1 MSSFSLTVQIEI
13 NGIMTKVGSITGTDY
28 KDAVFS
34 YDDAYTADKTHRPI
48 SISLPLSGKPFS
60 PEATRNYFEGLLPEG
75 FTRKTIA
82 QSMHSDSDDYI
93 SILKELGR
101 ECLGAI
107 QITDESVQSIEAGY
121 KELTKKEVKALAEE
135 GVSLAAN
142 LVIESHLSLT
152 GASGKTGLY
161 YDEKKKKWYQ
171 PVGSAPS
178 NYIVKQ
184 SHIRLSNIVVNE
196 QLCLLT
202 AKKLGIEIPE
212 SFIYVVDSDYNV
224 KTAESREEAK
234 RPLTRRIIQ
243 TGKNKTED
251 ADILFAT
258 KRFDRF
264 IDINSKKVNDLSVP
278 YRLHQE
284 DFAQALGINSSQ
296 KYEKDGK
303 HYLKQMFHIIR
314 SYSANPIEDQLKL
327 WRITVFNFLI
337 GNTDNHIKNYSLIY
351 SKDLRTLRLAPCY
364 DVVSTRIYK
373 NDINEMSL
381 SINEKLNMDEVTRA
395 DFELEAKSV
404 GLGVKLAM
412 NIFDEVQNGLMNALK
427 TSACELE
434 EKGFSQAGEIASKI
448 EEGFKCRRL

>member
-1 MSSFSLTVQIEI
+1 MSNFSLTVQIEI
-13 NGIMTKVGSITGTDY
+13 NGTMTKAGTITGTDY
-28 KDAVFS
+28 KDAVFA
-34 YDDAYTADKTHRPI
+34 YDEAYIADKTHRPI
-48 SISLPLSGKPFS
+48 SISLPLTAKSFS
-60 PEATRNYFEGLLPEG
+60 AEATRNYFEGLLPEG
-75 FTRKTIA
+75 FTRKSIA
-82 QSMHSDSDDYI
+82 DSMHSDPDDYI

-107 QITDESVQSIEAGY
+107 QIVDESSKIIDAGY
-121 KELTKKEVKALAEE
+121 RELTKKEVKALAEE
-135 GVSLAAN
+135 GASFAAN

-184 SHIRLSNIVVNE
+184 SHVRLSNIVVNE

-202 AKKLGIEIPE
+202 AKKLGIDIPE
-212 SFIYVVDSDYNV
+212 SF
-224 KTAESREEAK
+224 
-234 RPLTRRIIQ
+234 IIQ

-251 ADILFAT
+251 AHILFAT

-264 IDINSKKVNDLSVP
+264 INDDSKVLNDLPVP

-284 DFAQALGINSSQ
+284 DFAQALGINSSD
-296 KYEKDGK
+296 KYEKNGE
-303 HYLKQMFHIIR
+303 HYLKQMFNIIR
-314 SYSANPIEDQLKL
+314 SYSANPIEDQFKL

-337 GNTDNHIKNYSLIY
+337 GNTDNHIKNYSLLY
-351 SKDLRTLRLAPCY
+351 SKDLRTVRFAPCY
-364 DVVSTRIYK
+364 DVVATRVYK

-381 SINEKLNMDEVTRA
+381 SINGKLNMDEVTRT

-404 GLGVKLAM
+404 GLGTKPAM
-412 NIFDEVQNGLMNALK
+412 KIFDEVQHGLLEALK
-427 TSACELE
+427 TSVGELE
-434 EKGFSQAGEIASKI
+434 EKGFTQASEIADKI
-448 EEGFKCRRL
+448 EKGFKCRKL

>member
-1 MSSFSLTVQIEI
+1 MSKFSLTVLIEI
-13 NGIMTKVGSITGTDY
+13 NGVMTKVGSITGSNY
-28 KDAVFS
+28 KDALFA
-34 YDDAYTADKTHRPI
+34 YDETYISDKTHQSNRAI

-60 PEATRNYFEGLLPEG
+60 AESTRNYFEGLLPEG
-75 FTRKTIA
+75 FTRKSIA
-82 QSMHSDSDDYI
+82 DSMHSDPDDYI

-107 QITDESVQSIEAGY
+107 QIVDESVQSVEADY
-121 KELTKKEVKALAEE
+121 KELSKKEVKALAEE
-135 GVSLAAN
+135 GAILAAN

-161 YDEKKKKWYQ
+161 YDEKRKKWYQ

-184 SHIRLSNIVVNE
+184 SHVRLSNIVVNE
-196 QLCLLT
+196 QLCLIT

-212 SFIYVVDSDYNV
+212 SF
-224 KTAESREEAK
+224 
-234 RPLTRRIIQ
+234 IIQ

-258 KRFDRF
+258 KRYDRF
-264 IDINSKKVNDLSVP
+264 IDQDSKELNDLSVP

-296 KYEKDGK
+296 KYEKNGE
-303 HYLKQMFHIIR
+303 HYLKQMFNIIR
-314 SYSANPIEDQLKL
+314 SYSANPIEDQFKL

-351 SKDLRTLRLAPCY
+351 GKDLRTLRLAPCY
-364 DVVSTRIYK
+364 DVVATRVYK

-381 SINEKLNMDEVTRA
+381 SINGKLNMDEVTRG

-404 GLGVKLAM
+404 GLGTKPAM
-412 NIFDEVQNGLMNALK
+412 KIFDEVQNGLLEALK
-427 TSACELE
+427 KSAGELE
-434 EKGFSQAGEIASKI
+434 EKGFAQADEIADKI
-448 EEGFKCRRL
+448 EKGFKCRKI

>member
-1 MSSFSLTVQIEI
+1 MSNFSLNVQIEI
-13 NGIMTKVGSITGTDY
+13 NGTMKKVGTITGADY
-28 KDAVFS
+28 KDAVFTYDES
-34 YDDAYTADKTHRPI
+34 YAADKSHHPI
-48 SISLPLSGKPFS
+48 SISLPLTTKPFS
-60 PEATRNYFEGLLPEG
+60 AEATRNYFEGLLPEG
-75 FTRKTIA
+75 FTRKSIA
-82 QSMHSDSDDYI
+82 DSMHSDSDDYI

-107 QITDESVQSIEAGY
+107 QIVDKSTQNIEAGY
-121 KELTKKEVKALAEE
+121 RELTQKKVKALAEE
-135 GVSLAAN
+135 GASLAAN

-184 SHIRLSNIVVNE
+184 SHVRLSNIVVNE

-202 AKKLGIEIPE
+202 AKKLGIEVPE
-212 SFIYVVDSDYNV
+212 SFVV
-224 KTAESREEAK
+224 
-234 RPLTRRIIQ
+234 Q
-243 TGKNKTED
+243 TEKNKTED

-258 KRFDRF
+258 KRFDRYV
-264 IDINSKKVNDLSVP
+264 DDDSKKLSDLPVP

-284 DFAQALGINSSQ
+284 DFAQALGINSSN
-296 KYEKDGK
+296 KYEKNNE
-303 HYLKQMFHIIR
+303 HYLKQMFNIIR
-314 SYSANPIEDQLKL
+314 AYSANPIEDQLKL

-351 SKDLRTLRLAPCY
+351 SKDLKTLQLAPCY
-364 DVVSTRIYK
+364 DVVATRIYK

-381 SINEKLNMDEVTRA
+381 SINGKLNMNEVTKA

-404 GLGVKLAM
+404 GLGAKIAL
-412 NIFDEVQNGLMNALK
+412 NIFDEVQNGLPEALK
-427 TSACELE
+427 ASVGELE
-434 EKGFSQAGEIASKI
+434 EKGFAHAGEIANKI
-448 EEGFKCRRL
+448 EKGFKCRKIRANT

>member
-13 NGIMTKVGSITGTDY
+13 NGIMTKAGSITGTDY
-28 KDAVFS
+28 KDAVFN

-48 SISLPLSGKPFS
+48 SISLPLSGKQFS
-60 PEATRNYFEGLLPEG
+60 PESTRNYFEGLLPEG

-82 QSMHSDSDDYI
+82 ESMHSDPDDYI

-107 QITDESVQSIEAGY
+107 QITDESVQSIGAGY

-135 GVSLAAN
+135 GVNLAAN

-161 YDEKKKKWYQ
+161 YDEKKEKWYQ

-212 SFIYVVDSDYNV
+212 S
-224 KTAESREEAK
+224 
-234 RPLTRRIIQ
+234 LIIQ

-264 IDINSKKVNDLSVP
+264 IDINSKKVNNLAVP

-303 HYLKQMFHIIR
+303 HYLKQMFNIIR

-351 SKDLRTLRLAPCY
+351 SKDLQTLRLAPCY

-427 TSACELE
+427 TSAGELE
-434 EKGFSQAGEIASKI
+434 EKGFTQAGEIASKI
-448 EEGFKCRRL
+448 GKYSNYSTKKL

>member
-1 MSSFSLTVQIEI
+1 
-13 NGIMTKVGSITGTDY
+13 MTRVGSITGTDY
-28 KDAVFS
+28 KDAVFAYDES
-34 YDDAYTADKTHRPI
+34 YIADKTHRPV
-48 SISLPLSGKPFS
+48 SISLPLSSKPFS
-60 PEATRNYFEGLLPEG
+60 AESARNYFEGLLPEG
-75 FTRKTIA
+75 FTRKSIA
-82 QSMHSDSDDYI
+82 DSMHSDPDDYI

-107 QITDESVQSIEAGY
+107 QIVDESVQSVEADY
-121 KELTKKEVKALAEE
+121 KELSKKEVKALAEE
-135 GVSLAAN
+135 GASLAAN

-161 YDEKKKKWYQ
+161 YDEKKKTWYQ

-184 SHIRLSNIVVNE
+184 SHVRLSNIVVNE

-212 SFIYVVDSDYNV
+212 SFI
-224 KTAESREEAK
+224 
-234 RPLTRRIIQ
+234 IQ
-243 TGKNKTED
+243 TEKNKTED

-258 KRFDRF
+258 KRYDRF
-264 IDINSKKVNDLSVP
+264 VDDASRELNGLPVP

-296 KYEKDGK
+296 KYEKNDE
-303 HYLKQMFHIIR
+303 HYLKHMFNIIR
-314 SYSANPIEDQLKL
+314 SYSANPIEDQFKL

-337 GNTDNHIKNYSLIY
+337 GNTDNHIKNYSLLY
-351 SKDLRTLRLAPCY
+351 DKDLRTVRLAPCY
-364 DVVSTRIYK
+364 DVVATRVYK

-381 SINEKLNMDEVTRA
+381 SINGKLNMDEISRT

-404 GLGVKLAM
+404 GLGTKPAM
-412 NIFDEVQNGLMNALK
+412 KIFDEVQNGLLEALK
-427 TSACELE
+427 KSAGELE
-434 EKGFSQAGEIASKI
+434 EKGFVQAGEIADKI
-448 EEGFKCRRL
+448 VRRGIIHNENRNK

>member
-1 MSSFSLTVQIEI
+1 MSNFSLIVLIEI
-13 NGIMTKVGSITGTDY
+13 NGVKTKVGSITGTDY
-28 KDAVFS
+28 KDAVFAYDES
-34 YDDAYTADKTHRPI
+34 YIADKTHHSI

-60 PEATRNYFEGLLPEG
+60 AKSTRNYFEGLLPEG
-75 FTRKTIA
+75 FTRKSIA
-82 QSMHSDSDDYI
+82 DSMHSDPDDYI

-107 QITDESVQSIEAGY
+107 QIVDESVQSIEADY
-121 KELTKKEVKALAEE
+121 KELSKKEVKALAEE
-135 GVSLAAN
+135 GASLAAN

-161 YDEKKKKWYQ
+161 FDEKKKKWYQ

-184 SHIRLSNIVVNE
+184 SHVRLSNIVVNE

-202 AKKLGIEIPE
+202 AKKLGIDVPE
-212 SFIYVVDSDYNV
+212 SFV
-224 KTAESREEAK
+224 
-234 RPLTRRIIQ
+234 IQ
-243 TGKNKTED
+243 TEKNKTGD

-264 IDINSKKVNDLSVP
+264 IDQDSRELNDLPVP

-296 KYEKDGK
+296 KYEKNGE
-303 HYLKQMFHIIR
+303 HYLKQMFNIIR
-314 SYSANPIEDQLKL
+314 SYSANPIEDQFKL

-337 GNTDNHIKNYSLIY
+337 GNTDNHIKNYSLLY
-351 SKDLRTLRLAPCY
+351 NKDLRIVRLAPCY
-364 DVVSTRIYK
+364 DVVATRVYK

-381 SINEKLNMDEVTRA
+381 SINGKLDMDEVTRA

-404 GLGVKLAM
+404 GLGTKPAM
-412 NIFDEVQNGLMNALK
+412 KIFDEIQNGLLEALK
-427 TSACELE
+427 ASARELE
-434 EKGFSQAGEIASKI
+434 EKGFAQASEIAEKI
-448 EEGFKCRRL
+448 EKGFKCRKL